1 MSDSKINLVDSADAA
16 ARVGVLFVAVAI
28 FAAMWES
35 DTPPANRDD
44 NWLARR
50 AGTSQTVSRSD
61 DVSASTSDESTGL
74 GHSTSAFQT
83 VSAHTTSAQPF
94 PIPAG
99 IVPGDYR
106 VVDSLGM
113 VTTLNVTAE
122 MVSSHR
128 GQNTRDQYVIEDADR
143 SIYFI
148 RIRNLTAGTI
158 AESVRR

>member
-1 MSDSKINLVDSADAA
+1 MSDFKRNLVESADAA

-35 DTPPANRDD
+35 DTPPAKRDD

-50 AGTSQTVSRSD
+50 AGASQTISRSD
-61 DVSASTSDESTGL
+61 GESTTTSDGSAGL
-74 GHSTSAFQT
+74 RHSTSVFQT
-83 VSAHTTSAQPF
+83 VSTHTTSAQPF

-113 VTTLNVTAE
+113 VTTLSVTAE

-128 GQNTRDQYVIEDADR
+128 LQTTRDQYVIEDADR
-143 SIYFI
+143 TIYFI
-148 RIRNLTAGTI
+148 RLRNLTAGTI
-158 AESVRR
+158 SESVRR